1 LIKGSVDFDAVEE
14 AGKIRRF
21 VEILAT
27 WSGINVTS
35 PIRIRPASRADTKLI
50 GRIGGGVLSVLHV
63 ASISLHKVATVAGES
78 CRHK

>member
-1 LIKGSVDFDAVEE
+1 MVKRGIDLDGVEK

-50 GRIGGGVLSVLHV
+50 GRIGGGVLVVLHV
-63 ASISLHKVATVAGES
+63 ASI
-78 CRHK
+78 